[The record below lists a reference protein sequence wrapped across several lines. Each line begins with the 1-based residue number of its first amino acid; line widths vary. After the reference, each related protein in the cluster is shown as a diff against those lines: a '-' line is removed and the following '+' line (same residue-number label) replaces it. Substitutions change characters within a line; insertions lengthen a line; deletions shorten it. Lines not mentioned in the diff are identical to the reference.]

1 MNHIFMLLCTHGN
14 FLLDAKHCRFYMLG
28 TGFCIFF
35 ITVVVLTCMYT
46 IWDSFYPFKTCLIRL
61 GPELALVKS

>member
-1 MNHIFMLLCTHGN
+1 
-14 FLLDAKHCRFYMLG
+14 MLG

-35 ITVVVLTCMYT
+35 ITVVVLTCTYT
-46 IWDSFYPFKTCLIRL
+46 IWDSFYPFKTCLIKL